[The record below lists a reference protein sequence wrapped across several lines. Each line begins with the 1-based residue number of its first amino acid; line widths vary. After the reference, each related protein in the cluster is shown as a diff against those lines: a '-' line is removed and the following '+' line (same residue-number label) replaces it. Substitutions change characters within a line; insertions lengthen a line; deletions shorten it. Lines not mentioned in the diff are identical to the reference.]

1 MFLHLLWQ
9 QVILGD
15 LQLFLIGIAGKLND
29 LHPVQ
34 QRPGDRIQRVG
45 RGNEHHLR
53 KVQRN
58 FQEVIP
64 EGVVLLAVQR
74 L

>member
-1 MFLHLLWQ
+1 MLLQLLGQ
-9 QVILGD
+9 QVLLGD
-15 LQLFLIGIAGKLND
+15 LQLFLVGIAAQLDD

-34 QRPGDRIQRVG
+34 QGPGNRIQRVG
-45 RGNEHHLR
+45 CGNEHHLR
-53 KVQRN
+53 EVQRN